1 MFPDLCAL
9 YICGVGNIDFK
20 EKLNYWDNV
29 YGYKMSSMKRSML
42 RESVIK
48 SDVNGEAVV
57 NARCLMKE
65 VDLLTCKK
73 QELTFCSPF
82 YLEVIKKKS
91 WIGNRRG

>member
-9 YICGVGNIDFK
+9 YICGVENFDFE

-42 RESVIK
+42 RESVIT

-57 NARCLMKE
+57 NAPCLIKE
-65 VDLLTCKK
+65 VDLVTCKK

-82 YLEVIKKKS
+82 IKRLL
-91 WIGNRRG
+91 RRNTYSF